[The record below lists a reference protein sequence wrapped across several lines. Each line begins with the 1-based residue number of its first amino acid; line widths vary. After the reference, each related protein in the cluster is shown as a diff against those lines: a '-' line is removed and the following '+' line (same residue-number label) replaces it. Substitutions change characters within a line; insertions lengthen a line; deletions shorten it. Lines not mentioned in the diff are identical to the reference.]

1 MRLKWLTNFNTL
13 LLVTVCFTL
22 AATLWWS
29 QRALERPYQL
39 MERYLGL
46 SQQFQQQVAGNIR
59 AYLGSGD
66 ALRHAAATQ
75 AIQQL
80 QGALADWPAELAANL
95 RPSLASLQAF
105 TGNELLAAGKL
116 AGDPQALLLQAER
129 EFGANFEQLAGYARD
144 SGTAEADRYLLPL
157 LDASVHLGRLALA
170 RDKLVPPGA
179 C

>member
-46 SQQFQQQVAGNIR
+46 SQQFQQQVAGNIH

-80 QGALADWPAELAANL
+80 QGALADWPAELAAK
-95 RPSLASLQAF
+95 S
-105 TGNELLAAGKL
+105 K
-116 AGDPQALLLQAER
+116 
-129 EFGANFEQLAGYARD
+129 
-144 SGTAEADRYLLPL
+144 
-157 LDASVHLGRLALA
+157 
-170 RDKLVPPGA
+170 
-179 C
+179 